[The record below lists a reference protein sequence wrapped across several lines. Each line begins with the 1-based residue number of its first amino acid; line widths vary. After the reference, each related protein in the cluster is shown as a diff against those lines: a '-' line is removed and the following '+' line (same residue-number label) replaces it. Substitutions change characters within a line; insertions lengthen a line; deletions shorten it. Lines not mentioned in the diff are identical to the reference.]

1 MIFKNIIIT
10 LIFLSTNAWA
20 GPQVYEKMKE
30 ETLHNLSRS
39 ILDTSPEISSFSN
52 TRDEKIWIDL
62 QKKNLKKFQLSTVEE
77 NNLLKSIHYESTRA
91 GLEPEIIL
99 GLIEVESGFNK
110 YAVSSVSALGLMQV
124 MPFWLNTIGKNEHNL
139 FNIKTNL
146 RYGNTILKHYLDI
159 ENGNMTRALARYN
172 GSLGQFKYPLAVQ
185 KAAEKYRNSQN
196 LIISNLEK

>member
-1 MIFKNIIIT
+1 MLFKN
-10 LIFLSTNAWA
+10 F
-20 GPQVYEKMKE
+20 QDRRKE
-30 ETLHNLSRS
+30 EHKYSLTCQDKEERS
-39 ILDTSPEISSFSN
+39 GVVLKYSGSKKTNRVDFN
-52 TRDEKIWIDL
+52 L

-196 LIISNLEK
+196 LIINNLEKS